1 MAFNILVGLYI
12 GLLFIAAFI
21 KEVSFLVALSV
32 VPAFFIQMF
41 GYGWGFLKTKIRLL
55 QSNKPFEEMFP
66 NLYFKKGDE

>member
-1 MAFNILVGLYI
+1 LGGYF
-12 GLLFIAAFI
+12 GLLFVSALI
-21 KEVSFLVALSV
+21 KEVSFFVALSV

-41 GYGWGFLKTKIRLL
+41 AYGWGFLKTKIRLL